1 MYPVSMRLTQE
12 TGATPNL
19 VKKSK
24 RVGYKKYILPNI
36 WKVKA
41 FYSVFFL
48 HFLVKHLFETSLF
61 FIPQKRHFQSG
72 GQEG

>member
-12 TGATPNL
+12 TGAPPNL

-41 FYSVFFL
+41 FYSVFF
-48 HFLVKHLFETSLF
+48 FAF
-61 FIPQKRHFQSG
+61 F
-72 GQEG
+72 